1 MTFSCQQKLRSS
13 ILLWNWYT
21 KAQNPVKGSD
31 ALITVAGN
39 QNAAVYGFQVFSV
52 SFSSFCSSSALLLL
66 NSVFFLFPRLLQD
79 QKSMQKIERG
89 SRLRCSESLAIL
101 SRCLRLLLRQR
112 HQLRSWEKPGA
123 NFCISRPVHLPQAP
137 TVRLSRKTGGMLP
150 HSFQTSEVTLPML

>member
-1 MTFSCQQKLRSS
+1 MKLIHKSSKSCERKRCTHYSCRKPKCRSVRFSS
-13 ILLWNWYT
+13 ILC
-21 KAQNPVKGSD
+21 
-31 ALITVAGN
+31 
-39 QNAAVYGFQVFSV
+39 F
-52 SFSSFCSSSALLLL
+52 LLLL
-66 NSVFFLFPRLLQD
+66 LFVFSSPPPQLRFFLFPRLLQD